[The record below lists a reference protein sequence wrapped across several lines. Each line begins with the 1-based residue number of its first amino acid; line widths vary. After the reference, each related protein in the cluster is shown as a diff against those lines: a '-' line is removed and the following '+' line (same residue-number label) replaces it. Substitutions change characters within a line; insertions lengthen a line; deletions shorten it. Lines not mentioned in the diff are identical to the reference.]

1 MQFLMRFVATILAAL
16 AFSASAREEVTPVQ
30 KVIQMLMGMLEKG
43 KKEKHSEQVQFATYK
58 QFCEDTEGTVTR
70 QIKESEEKITM
81 LKADIQKYKTE
92 TEDLAR
98 EIQELEADVAT
109 ASADQKAATKV
120 RELER
125 TEYEAAHKDYTESID
140 AIGKAVAVLKKQAYD
155 RKQAQEKKALLQ
167 EVMSLEKVP
176 ENSKRVIEAFLAKD
190 SEVQEPE
197 AYGYEFQ
204 SHSVIDMLEKLKEK
218 FIDERS
224 DLEKAELSQ
233 RHAYDMLTQ
242 DLKASIANAEQ
253 SITTKSQARSQDL
266 QLVATRQGDLEDT
279 TATMADDSKYLGD
292 MTSSCTQKSKDFETR
307 QQLRTDEIAAIEKA
321 IEILG
326 SDDVTGAAE
335 KHLPSLLQKKSSSLA
350 QLRSTN
356 SKNPSNQMRMAAY
369 LNDQATRIGSRMLA
383 MIALKAADDPFA
395 KVKKMIRDLIT
406 RLEEQ
411 AGEEAQ
417 HKGWCDT
424 ELAENEKVR
433 TTRTAA
439 VESLRSNIDELSAS
453 INKIA
458 AEVTELT
465 SQVAELDGNVAKET
479 EMRQQEKAKNEATI
493 KDAKDAQTAVAR
505 ALVVLKE
512 FYAKASESTALLQKK
527 QNPEA
532 PEVFSDEPYKGMGA
546 QSGGVIGMLEV
557 IQSDFARLESDTTA
571 AEVSQAASHNKFMTE
586 SAVSKAQKK
595 SDITHKSTLKQNQEQ
610 QLTDKQNDLTAEEK
624 ELDAANKYFDKLKP
638 SCLDAGMSFQER
650 EARRQEEIASLQE
663 ALRILNGEDIAFLQQ
678 ES

>member
-1 MQFLMRFVATILAAL
+1 M
-16 AFSASAREEVTPVQ
+16 
-30 KVIQMLMGMLEKG
+30 
-43 KKEKHSEQVQFATYK
+43 EKHEEQVQFATYR
-58 QFCEDTEGTVTR
+58 QFCEDTEVTVSR
-70 QIKESEEKITM
+70 QIKEADEKITM
-81 LKADIQKYKTE
+81 LQADIQKYQTE
-92 TEDLAR
+92 TKDLAR

-224 DLEKAELSQ
+224 VLEKAELSQ

-266 QLVATRQGDLEDT
+266 QLVATRQGDLQDT
-279 TATMADDSKYLGD
+279 TATMSDDSKHQGD
-292 MTSSCTQKSKDFETR
+292 LQDTTATMSDDFETR

-350 QLRSTN
+350 QLR
-356 SKNPSNQMRMAAY
+356 
-369 LNDQATRIGSRMLA
+369 
-383 MIALKAADDPFA
+383 
-395 KVKKMIRDLIT
+395 
-406 RLEEQ
+406 
-411 AGEEAQ
+411 
-417 HKGWCDT
+417 
-424 ELAENEKVR
+424 
-433 TTRTAA
+433 
-439 VESLRSNIDELSAS
+439 
-453 INKIA
+453 
-458 AEVTELT
+458 
-465 SQVAELDGNVAKET
+465 
-479 EMRQQEKAKNEATI
+479 
-493 KDAKDAQTAVAR
+493 
-505 ALVVLKE
+505 
-512 FYAKASESTALLQKK
+512 
-527 QNPEA
+527 
-532 PEVFSDEPYKGMGA
+532 
-546 QSGGVIGMLEV
+546 
-557 IQSDFARLESDTTA
+557 
-571 AEVSQAASHNKFMTE
+571 
-586 SAVSKAQKK
+586 
-595 SDITHKSTLKQNQEQ
+595 
-610 QLTDKQNDLTAEEK
+610 
-624 ELDAANKYFDKLKP
+624 
-638 SCLDAGMSFQER
+638 
-650 EARRQEEIASLQE
+650 
-663 ALRILNGEDIAFLQQ
+663 
-678 ES
+678 